1 TNKAGDKSRYHVH
14 YSTPTCFL
22 HALSKE
28 KRSWPVREGDFMSYA
43 HRAHAFWTGFYT
55 SRPGIKFYER
65 SLGALYQSVR
75 QLSIYANHVDFN
87 GLFKLGEVM
96 GLLQHHDTITGTS
109 PMINIADALQ
119 RMHQVEKIGENLT
132 LVLYQHILTQSS
144 AINLSPPLTFCQ
156 LNESY
161 CKPLATMDKF
171 SAIIY
176 NPSSVANQLW
186 LRIPVAEQQ
195 TIHLDVDTV
204 KKLSIDAQE
213 IGTINLSP
221 IIQSIPIVDKR
232 NQLQELIVRVNI
244 PPLSFQAL
252 PFTTLKQSQK
262 VEAILFSNL
271 SCSIENQN
279 YVITVNAQGS
289 ITAIKLKS
297 TNKNIDFKQNFGH
310 YTSSSADG
318 VSHQSSGLYVFRP
331 VGTDPPKQVSI
342 KQFYCS
348 KRKGYEEIIQVYSQ
362 YVNQSI
368 RLLDNSPYIEFE
380 WIVGRL
386 EPNVE
391 FVTSY
396 ESKDLQNNGI
406 FYTDSSGRSLMKR
419 IRDRRDGYNFTQ
431 SEPSAGNYYPLV
443 TGILMKDAKQD
454 LQMSIVTDR
463 AEGGGSIRDG
473 QIEIMIH
480 RRVSTDDS
488 LGVSETLNEM
498 GIDNQG
504 LVIRGRHLLALTKIE
519 DGMKFFREHA
529 LKSVWKP
536 IIAFRNDVNNEPLNY
551 KPWSLL
557 KSELPPQINILT
569 IEPLTQENNILTI
582 LFRVEHFYEPNEHS
596 TLSKTVSIQI
606 D

>member
-1 TNKAGDKSRYHVH
+1 
-14 YSTPTCFL
+14 
-22 HALSKE
+22 
-28 KRSWPVREGDFMSYA
+28 
-43 HRAHAFWTGFYT
+43 
-55 SRPGIKFYER
+55 
-65 SLGALYQSVR
+65 
-75 QLSIYANHVDFN
+75 
-87 GLFKLGEVM
+87 M

-144 AINLSPPLTFCQ
+144 AINLSQPLVFCQ

-176 NPSSVANQLW
+176 NPSSISNQLW
-186 LRIPVAEQQ
+186 LRIPVDQNQ
-195 TIHLDVDTV
+195 TIHLDIDTV

-213 IGTINLSP
+213 IATIDLSP
-221 IIQSIPIVDKR
+221 MILSIPIAEQC

-262 VEAILFSNL
+262 VEPSPFSNL
-271 SCSIENQN
+271 KCSIENQN
-279 YVITVNAQGS
+279 YIVTVDEQGS
-289 ITAIKLKS
+289 IISIKLKS
-297 TNKNIDFKQNFGH
+297 IDKNIDFNQNFAY
-310 YTSSSADG
+310 YTSSSG
-318 VSHQSSGLYVFRP
+318 NKISHQSSGLYVFRP

-348 KRKGYEEIIQVYSQ
+348 KQKGYEEIIQVYSR
-362 YVNQSI
+362 YVHQTI

-380 WIVGRL
+380 WTVGRL
-386 EPNVE
+386 HRNVE

-443 TGILMKDAKQD
+443 TGILMKDKKQD

-463 AEGGGSIRDG
+463 AQGGGSIYDG

-480 RRVSTDDS
+480 RRVLTDDV
-488 LGVSETLNEM
+488 LGVSEPLNEM
-498 GIDNQG
+498 GIDRRG

-519 DGMKFFREHA
+519 DGIKFFREHA

-596 TLSKTVSIQI
+596 SLSKTVSIQI
-606 D
+606 DKIFKNHKVHEAKEVTLGANMDKSQAFERLKWKLDSTYANKKGHDEIGVFDGSTIELYPMQIRSFIIKLEKH